1 MHPQLQAALERAE
14 QNERVRA
21 MAAQLR
27 GLLAGTRTR
36 DEVASWARELAAVAP
51 PQLTPFRNPT
61 AACVFMGLS
70 EIRDDEWIRP
80 ADLRAWLRWLEE
92 GETFVAD
99 TEPLFS
105 VNMALDEIA
114 QRTDA
119 AAIRQIIDGLGW
131 YEILSFCA
139 PASGRPIIASARRG
153 FPGRVLV
160 YKQRTDAW
168 RDAVIDIFE
177 TLAIDERDT
186 LDLHPTIDLEQLP
199 QWSLW
204 RADDFGNH
212 VEIDRYHCYAKA
224 SALEQMFAA
233 RGHKQSYWVDPTV
246 I

>member
-36 DEVASWARELAAVAP
+36 DEVAQWARELGRRTA
-51 PQLTPFRNPT
+51 FHSPT
-61 AACVFMGLS
+61 AACVFMCLS
-70 EIRDDEWIRP
+70 EIRDAEWIR
-80 ADLRAWLRWLEE
+80 AVDLRAWLRWLEE
-92 GETFVAD
+92 GETFEAD
-99 TEPLFS
+99 AEPLFS

-119 AAIRQIIDGLGW
+119 TPIRQILDGLGW
-131 YEILSFCA
+131 YEILRFCA

-186 LDLHPTIDLEQLP
+186 LELHPTIDLEQLP

-204 RADDFGNH
+204 RADDFGNP

-246 I
+246 F